1 MEKYD
6 VVLNTKGL
14 RKAAFAVGFGLCM
27 GKAVAKAVDMF
38 VCAAVGVVLDHTVDK
53 LSDDDNIRASEMMML
68 LNNAYARGYSD
79 CMTDYDLVRKE

>member
-53 LSDDDNIRASEMMML
+53 LSDDDEPKKKSGRYKWGEPENSK
-68 LNNAYARGYSD
+68 
-79 CMTDYDLVRKE
+79 KEE

>member
-27 GKAVAKAVDMF
+27 GKAVAKTVDMF
-38 VCAAVGVVLDHTVDK
+38 VCAAVGMVLDHTVDK
-53 LSDDDNIRASEMMML
+53 LSDDDEPKKKSGRYEWGEPENSK
-68 LNNAYARGYSD
+68 
-79 CMTDYDLVRKE
+79 KEE

>member
-53 LSDDDNIRASEMMML
+53 LSDDDEPKKKSGRYEWGEPENS
-68 LNNAYARGYSD
+68 
-79 CMTDYDLVRKE
+79 KEEE

>member
-27 GKAVAKAVDMF
+27 GKAVAKSIDTIAWTMF
-38 VCAAVGVVLDHTVDK
+38 GK
-53 LSDDDNIRASEMMML
+53 S
-68 LNNAYARGYSD
+68 
-79 CMTDYDLVRKE
+79 LVRTAKNL